1 MALPHDR
8 SGLLWNDGPTARFIK
23 SMERWINAMYSDDPS
38 DTDVITAGQSVSRII
53 AKEDGVLSGRPVLD
67 YLIEN
72 YCNGATTEWNFTEGQ
87 GFQKGQEIASIV
99 AKSDEILKIE
109 RICMNLITR
118 LSGIASTTSKW
129 SEQLGGVFLAA
140 TRKTNW
146 GVLDKWAVHIG
157 GGLTHRLDR
166 SDGLMIKEN
175 DFSMSK
181 LTLEEILSTF
191 RTATD
196 FPVIEVV
203 SSDQA
208 LSVANS
214 WIELQSGLPTTYQ
227 LTLMMDNLG
236 PENCREFSDRL
247 VDMGLRQK
255 FVLEGSGRVRWENL
269 QDWAQSG
276 VDVVSSGSITM
287 EPRMIDMT
295 MLMEVSK

>member
-8 SGLLWNDGPTARFIK
+8 SSLLWNDGPTDRFTK

-38 DTDVITAGQSVSRII
+38 NIDVITAGRSISRII
-53 AKEDGVLSGRPVLD
+53 AKENGVLSGRPVLD

-72 YCNGATTEWNFTEGQ
+72 HCNGATIVWNFTEGQ
-87 GFQKGQEIASIV
+87 GFQKGQEIVSIV
-99 AKSDEILKIE
+99 ANSDEILRIE

-129 SEQLGGVFLAA
+129 SEQLGGVSLAA

-146 GVLDKWAVHIG
+146 GILDKWAVHIG

-175 DFSMSK
+175 DFSLAK
-181 LTLEEILSTF
+181 LTLEEILSTC
-191 RTATD
+191 RTAND
-196 FPVIEVV
+196 FPVIEVE

-208 LSVANS
+208 LSVVNS
-214 WIELQSGLPTTYQ
+214 WIGLQTGSPSTHQ

-236 PENCREFSDRL
+236 PENCRKFSDRL
-247 VDMGLRQK
+247 EDMGLRQE

-287 EPRMIDMT
+287 EPQMIDMT
-295 MLMEVSK
+295 MLMEAS